1 MKFFEKIESGIN
13 KNDYF
18 VNSLNI
24 FPSLVWTQNGYL
36 FDHVDEDKAYIYERN
51 DVVTD
56 INTEDIIYIY
66 FRLKNT
72 ANEYNRIYK
81 RLQDVIPKIGGLIRQ

>member
-1 MKFFEKIESGIN
+1 MKISH
-13 KNDYF
+13 
-18 VNSLNI
+18 S
-24 FPSLVWTQNGYL
+24 
-36 FDHVDEDKAYIYERN
+36 IYERN

-72 ANEYNRIYK
+72 ANEYKRIYK
-81 RLQDVIPKIGGLIRQ
+81 RLQGVIPKIGGINQVLIFISVCINSLYNKFIEISDTEALLFSSMKTKSKK